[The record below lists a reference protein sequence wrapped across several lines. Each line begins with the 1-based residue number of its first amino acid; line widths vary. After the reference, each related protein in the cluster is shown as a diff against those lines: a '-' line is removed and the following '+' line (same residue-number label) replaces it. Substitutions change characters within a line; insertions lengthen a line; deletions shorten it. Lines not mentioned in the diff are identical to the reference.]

1 MPSAAIAGPHGAG
14 CATAASGRV
23 RCRSPAG
30 PRLHRPGAGGLL
42 GLSSAAA
49 PRSSSSHGSLH
60 EHICVSFLLAAATL
74 ALASCGGGGSSGGD
88 TLTVAATAVPHAEI
102 LEVVEPL
109 LAKDGVKLDVR
120 VFNDYVQ
127 PNDQVVQKQIDVNY
141 FQTEPYLDAY
151 NRDRKSQLVTVV
163 GVHIEPFGAYSRR
176 FKSLA
181 DLPSGADVVIPNDP
195 SNNSRALILLDKAGV
210 IKLKDPSNALSSQRD
225 IVDNPKQ
232 LKFRELDSA
241 MLPRVLDQVDLA
253 LINTNY
259 ALDAGL
265 NPTRDA
271 LAIESKDSPYVNF
284 LVARAD
290 NKDDPRVQKL
300 AKALTSPE
308 VKAFIEQKYKGAVL
322 PAF

>member
-1 MPSAAIAGPHGAG
+1 MSTILPHGI
-14 CATAASGRV
+14 T
-23 RCRSPAG
+23 
-30 PRLHRPGAGGLL
+30 LTMNKLL
-42 GLSSAAA
+42 TFPLIAAA
-49 PRSSSSHGSLH
+49 
-60 EHICVSFLLAAATL
+60 L
-74 ALASCGGGGSSGGD
+74 ALSACSKPAADESK
-88 TLTVAATAVPHAEI
+88 LVVAATAVPHAEI
-102 LEVVEPL
+102 LEVVKPL
-109 LAKDGVKLDVR
+109 LEKEGVTLDVR

-127 PNDQVVQKQIDVNY
+127 PNDQLVQKQVDANY
-141 FQTEPYLDAY
+141 FQTEPYLKAY
-151 NRDRKSQLVTVV
+151 NLDRKTELVTVI

-181 DLPSGADVVIPNDP
+181 ELPNGADVVIPNDP
-195 SNNSRALILLDKAGV
+195 SNNSRALILLDTAGV
-210 IKLKDPSNALSSQRD
+210 IKLKDPSNALSTQRD
-225 IVDNPKQ
+225 ITENPKQ

-265 NPTRDA
+265 NPTKDA
-271 LAIESKDSPYVNF
+271 LAIESSDSPYVNF

-290 NKDDPRVQKL
+290 NKDDARVQKL

>member
-1 MPSAAIAGPHGAG
+1 MSTFAF
-14 CATAASGRV
+14 
-23 RCRSPAG
+23 RS
-30 PRLHRPGAGGLL
+30 
-42 GLSSAAA
+42 
-49 PRSSSSHGSLH
+49 
-60 EHICVSFLLAAATL
+60 FLAAATL
-74 ALASCGGGGSSGGD
+74 ALASCGGGTGSSGGD

-109 LAKDGVKLDVR
+109 LAKQGVKLDVR

-176 FKSLA
+176 FKALSE
-181 DLPSGADVVIPNDP
+181 LPTGAEVVIPNDP

-225 IVDNPKQ
+225 IVENPKH

-290 NKDDPRVQKL
+290 NKDDARVQKL

>member
-1 MPSAAIAGPHGAG
+1 MPSTILPHGILI
-14 CATAASGRV
+14 
-23 RCRSPAG
+23 PMKK
-30 PRLHRPGAGGLL
+30 LL
-42 GLSSAAA
+42 AFPLFAAA
-49 PRSSSSHGSLH
+49 
-60 EHICVSFLLAAATL
+60 L
-74 ALASCGGGGSSGGD
+74 ALSACGKPAADESK
-88 TLTVAATAVPHAEI
+88 LVVAATAVPHAEI
-102 LEVVEPL
+102 LEVVKPL
-109 LAKDGVKLDVR
+109 MQKEGVTLDVR

-127 PNDQVVQKQIDVNY
+127 PNDQLVQKQVDVNY
-141 FQTEPYLDAY
+141 FQTEPYLQAY
-151 NRDRKSQLVTVV
+151 NRDRKTDLVTVT

-176 FKSLA
+176 FTSLA
-181 DLPSGADVVIPNDP
+181 ELPSGADVVIPNDP

-210 IKLKDPSNALSSQRD
+210 IKLKDPSNALSTQRD
-225 IVDNPKQ
+225 IVENPKG

-265 NPTRDA
+265 NPTKDA
-271 LAIESKDSPYVNF
+271 LAIESSDSPYVNF
-284 LVARAD
+284 LVARPD
-290 NKDDPRVQKL
+290 NKDDARVQKL